1 MMRRPLIAAMLA
13 LAWCA
18 TVSAAETAYVIDK
31 LLVGVHE
38 DRDLNSAIVK
48 VLPTGTK
55 LDVMQREGELAQV
68 RDSDGTTGWVDGAY
82 LMEEAPAE
90 LQVQT
95 LSEEVAE
102 LKRRLA
108 ATPTS
113 DVTTADTGRD
123 KVTQE
128 NTELKGK
135 LSAAK
140 LKVGKLETQ
149 VSALEAKIAERP
161 LTPADTVIADLEQ
174 KNQVLGRELE
184 AAMQAAKRL
193 ESQLEDSAAPA
204 IPLAVGPVSRS
215 LWLTALV
222 AVLLAFGAGVYTM
235 DYLNR
240 RRHGGFRI

>member
-1 MMRRPLIAAMLA
+1 MIRRPLTAAVLA

-68 RDSDGTTGWVDGAY
+68 RDGDGTSGWVDAAY
-82 LMEEAPAE
+82 LMEEAPAQ

-95 LSEEVAE
+95 LSDEIAE

-113 DVTTADTGRD
+113 EVTTADPGRD
-123 KVTQE
+123 KLTQE

-149 VSALEAKIAERP
+149 VSALEAKVAERP

-174 KNQVLGRELE
+174 KNQALGRELE
-184 AAMQAAKRL
+184 AAMQTAKRL
-193 ESQLEDSAAPA
+193 EARLDDSAAPV
-204 IPLAVGPVSRS
+204 IPLAVGSVSRS
-215 LWLTALV
+215 LWIAVLIG
-222 AVLLAFGAGVYTM
+222 VLLAFGAGVYTM

>member
-1 MMRRPLIAAMLA
+1 MIRRPITVAVLA

-18 TVSAAETAYVIDK
+18 AVSAAETAYVIDK
-31 LLVGVHE
+31 LLVGVHQ

-48 VLPTGTK
+48 VLPTGTQ
-55 LDVMQREGELAQV
+55 LDVLQRDGELAEV
-68 RDSDGTTGWVDGAY
+68 RDGDGTVGWVDSAY
-82 LMEEAPAE
+82 LMEEAPAQ

-95 LSEEVAE
+95 LSEENAE

-113 DVTTADTGRD
+113 EVTTPDTGRD

-135 LSAAK
+135 LSAEK
-140 LKVGKLETQ
+140 LKVGKLEAQ
-149 VSALEAKIAERP
+149 LSALEAKVAERP

-174 KNQVLGRELE
+174 KNQELARELE
-184 AAMQAAKRL
+184 ASIQTAKRL
-193 ESQLEDSAAPA
+193 ESKLDGDTMPA
-204 IPLAVGPVSRS
+204 IPRAVEAVSRS
-215 LWLTALV
+215 LWIAVLV
-222 AVLLAFGAGVYTM
+222 AVLFAFGAGIYTM
-235 DYLNR
+235 DYLHR

>member
-1 MMRRPLIAAMLA
+1 MMRRPLTAAVLA

-18 TVSAAETAYVIDK
+18 AASAAPTAYVIDK

-55 LDVMQREGELAQV
+55 LDVLQREGELAEV
-68 RDSDGTTGWVDGAY
+68 RDGDGTVGWVDGAY
-82 LMEEAPAE
+82 LMEEAPAQ

-95 LSEEVAE
+95 LSEENAE

-113 DVTTADTGRD
+113 DVTAPDTGRD
-123 KVTQE
+123 KLTQE

-135 LSAAK
+135 LSAEK
-140 LKVGKLETQ
+140 LKVGKLETKM
-149 VSALEAKIAERP
+149 SALEAKVAERP
-161 LTPADTVIADLEQ
+161 LTPADTVIAELEQ
-174 KNQVLGRELE
+174 KNQELAREFE
-184 AAMQAAKRL
+184 AAMQTTKRL
-193 ESQLEDSAAPA
+193 ESQLDSNALPA
-204 IPLAVGPVSRS
+204 IPLAVGAVSRS
-215 LWLTALV
+215 LWIAALV
-222 AVLLAFGAGVYTM
+222 AVLFAFGAGVYTM

>member
-1 MMRRPLIAAMLA
+1 MMRHPLITAVLT
-13 LAWCA
+13 LVWCA
-18 TVSAAETAYVIDK
+18 AVSAAETAYVIDK

-38 DRDLNSAIVK
+38 NRDLNSAIVK

-55 LDVMQREGELAQV
+55 LEVTEREGELAQV
-68 RDSDGTTGWVDGAY
+68 RDGDGTTGWVDAAY
-82 LMEEAPAE
+82 LMAEAPAQ
-90 LQVQT
+90 LQVQD

-113 DVTTADTGRD
+113 EAATADTGRD
-123 KVTQE
+123 KLTQE

-174 KNQVLGRELE
+174 QNQALGRELE
-184 AAMQAAKRL
+184 ASMQRAKRL
-193 ESQLEDSAAPA
+193 ESKLDDSAVPTL
-204 IPLAVGPVSRS
+204 PRAVGPLPGS
-215 LWLTALV
+215 LWIAAVV
-222 AVLLAFGAGVYTM
+222 AVLLAFGAGVYAM

>member
-1 MMRRPLIAAMLA
+1 MMRRPLIATVLA

-18 TVSAAETAYVIDK
+18 VVSAAETAYVIDK

-55 LDVMQREGELAQV
+55 LDVVQREGELAQV
-68 RDSDGTTGWVDGAY
+68 RDGDGTTGWVDSAY
-82 LMEEAPAE
+82 LMAEAPAQI
-90 LQVQT
+90 QVQT
-95 LSEEVAE
+95 LNEENAE

-113 DVTTADTGRD
+113 DVTTADSGRD
-123 KVTQE
+123 KLTQE

-149 VSALEAKIAERP
+149 VSALEAKVAERP

-174 KNQVLGRELE
+174 KNQALGRDLE
-184 AAMQAAKRL
+184 AAMQTAKRL
-193 ESQLEDSAAPA
+193 ESQLDDSKPPA
-204 IPLAVGPVSRS
+204 IPLAAGAVSRT
-215 LWLTALV
+215 LWIAALV
-222 AVLLAFGAGVYTM
+222 AVLLAFGAGIYTM

>member
-1 MMRRPLIAAMLA
+1 MMRRPLIATVLA

-18 TVSAAETAYVIDK
+18 VVSAAETVYVIDK

-55 LDVMQREGELAQV
+55 LDVVQREGELAQV
-68 RDSDGTTGWVDGAY
+68 RDGDGTTGWVDSAY
-82 LMEEAPAE
+82 LMAEAPAQI
-90 LQVQT
+90 QVQT
-95 LSEEVAE
+95 LNEENAE

-113 DVTTADTGRD
+113 DVTTADSGRD
-123 KVTQE
+123 KLTQE

-149 VSALEAKIAERP
+149 VSALEAKVAERP

-174 KNQVLGRELE
+174 KNQALGRDLE
-184 AAMQAAKRL
+184 AAMQTAKRL
-193 ESQLEDSAAPA
+193 ESQLDDSKPPA
-204 IPLAVGPVSRS
+204 IPLAAGSVSRT
-215 LWLTALV
+215 LWIAALV
-222 AVLLAFGAGVYTM
+222 AVLLAFGAGIYTM

>member
-1 MMRRPLIAAMLA
+1 MMRRPLTAAVLA

-18 TVSAAETAYVIDK
+18 AVPAAQTAYVIDK

-55 LDVMQREGELAQV
+55 LDVLQREGELAEV
-68 RDSDGTTGWVDGAY
+68 RDGDGTVGWVDGAY
-82 LMEEAPAE
+82 LMEEAPAQ

-95 LSEEVAE
+95 LGEEVAE

-113 DVTTADTGRD
+113 EVTTPDTGRD
-123 KVTQE
+123 KLTQE

-140 LKVGKLETQ
+140 LKVGKLESQ
-149 VSALEAKIAERP
+149 LSALEAKVAERP

-174 KNQVLGRELE
+174 KNQEQARELE
-184 AAMQAAKRL
+184 AAMQTTKRL
-193 ESQLEDSAAPA
+193 ESQLNGNAAPA
-204 IPLAVGPVSRS
+204 IPLAVKAVSRS
-215 LWLTALV
+215 LWIAALF
-222 AVLLAFGAGVYTM
+222 AVLFAFGAGVYTM

>member
-1 MMRRPLIAAMLA
+1 MMRRPLFAAVLA

-18 TVSAAETAYVIDK
+18 VVSAAETAYVIDK

-55 LDVMQREGELAQV
+55 LEVLQREGELAQV
-68 RDSDGTTGWVDGAY
+68 RDGDGTSGWVDGAY
-82 LMEEAPAE
+82 LMEQAPAQ

-113 DVTTADTGRD
+113 GVTTADTGRD
-123 KVTQE
+123 KLTQE

-174 KNQVLGRELE
+174 KNQTLGRELE
-184 AAMQAAKRL
+184 AAMQSAKRL
-193 ESQLEDSAAPA
+193 EAQLDNGATPA
-204 IPLAVGPVSRS
+204 IPLAVDSVSRS
-215 LWLTALV
+215 QWIAVLV
-222 AVLLAFGAGVYTM
+222 AVLFAFGAGIYAM